1 MTDSEPAV
9 TQSEIGPR
17 TPPGRPTCTGC
28 PALVTKYWKDY
39 LDNDETDSG
48 TSARCSAV
56 PDEHGG
62 KSITAYWA
70 ADSAPPSWCPARHRH
85 ASEER
90 ERVLREALANTKHWL
105 TQLQPAL
112 NVMSRDILADIIADH
127 IDPALAPETPN
138 D

>member
-9 TQSEIGPR
+9 TQSDRDMAVDFATRYLYPNSSGVR
-17 TPPGRPTCTGC
+17 S
-28 PALVTKYWKDY
+28 AL
-39 LDNDETDSG
+39 
-48 TSARCSAV
+48 AQAF
-56 PDEHGG
+56 
-62 KSITAYWA
+62 
-70 ADSAPPSWCPARHRH
+70 ARHRH
-85 ASEER
+85 ASEQAADER